1 MQAEKDGFR
10 GFVVE
15 FYNIIS
21 DVVVQDG
28 YQSVLNLRT
37 TLNLISKRHSRIKR
51 CSRETDG
58 AGSYNSVFVALMT
71 LQLGTGNQLRTN
83 HTPIHI
89 AECTLA
95 LALVSPLPI
104 GMPQHPQSHTHP
116 PPPPHTH
123 THTTSHPHSNTQILA
138 PILPLLIHSPSRLP
152 IIHTLGG
159 MRNYVRMII
168 LVYPTC
174 VQT

>member
-1 MQAEKDGFR
+1 MCRPKKTDFAASSSSS
-10 GFVVE
+10 
-15 FYNIIS
+15 IIS
-21 DVVVQDG
+21 SLMLLSRTGISLYWTCGQRWTWSANDTAESSGVLGKQTGPEATTVFLLPWWPYNWAQVTNYVQTIHHTHRRV
-28 YQSVLNLRT
+28 YTCPR
-37 TLNLISKRHSRIKR
+37 SR
-51 CSRETDG
+51 
-58 AGSYNSVFVALMT
+58 L
-71 LQLGTGNQLRTN
+71 
-83 HTPIHI
+83 
-89 AECTLA
+89 
-95 LALVSPLPI
+95 I